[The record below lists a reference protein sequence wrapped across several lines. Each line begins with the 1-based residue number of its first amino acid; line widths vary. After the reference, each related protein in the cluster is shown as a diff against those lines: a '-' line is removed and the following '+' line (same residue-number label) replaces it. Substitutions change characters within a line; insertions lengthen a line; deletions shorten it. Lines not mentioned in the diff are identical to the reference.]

1 MKSIYFL
8 VLIFFA
14 TSCIPIRIAPE
25 IKDQKIMVAKKF
37 RRTFPKEYAF
47 IFQDPKDANEFY
59 NYINTKFQLDHV
71 DVDYDVP
78 LKLDGRQY
86 FLSFYEAEIPTKIL
100 NLLPIAV
107 DATLDSNNIDPI
119 LSDHYVSRSD
129 NWYIAI
135 TILDND
141 SNNCL
146 KPNYIHRASIIH
158 YLKRLKQEYLTTS
171 NYTEVLF
178 KKKAIED

>member
-1 MKSIYFL
+1 MKSIYSIVL
-8 VLIFFA
+8 VLLVA
-14 TSCIPIRIAPE
+14 SCIPLRIAPT

-37 RRTFPKEYAF
+37 KRTFPKEYAF
-47 IFQDPKDANEFY
+47 IFQDPKEANEFY
-59 NYINTKFQLDHV
+59 NYINTKFKLDHV

-78 LKLDGRQY
+78 LKLDGQQY
-86 FLSFYEAEIPTKIL
+86 FLSFYEAEIPDKVL
-100 NLLPIAV
+100 NIFPIAV
-107 DATLDSNNIDPI
+107 DVALDSNNIDPL
-119 LSDHYVSRSD
+119 LSDHYVYRSD

-135 TILDND
+135 TILDNA

-146 KPNYIHRASIIH
+146 KPNYIHRELIIN

-178 KKKAIED
+178 KKRAIED